1 MKIATLCIPANLPRP
16 HAGATPVPY
25 TSGKI
30 DALELALAKVAPIV
44 LRGANVVRLTDDPN
58 GRFVGQQIIVPYTLA
73 ASGDLQLIEAISI
86 AFNTL
91 GLKTLMVLTEDGPV
105 EFGVD
110 EIGEVYAL

>member
-1 MKIATLCIPANLPRP
+1 MKIATLCVPANLPRP

-30 DALELALAKVAPIV
+30 DALEIALTEIVPTV
-44 LRGANVVRLTDDPN
+44 LRGANVVRLIADP
-58 GRFVGQQIIVPYTLA
+58 GSRFVGQQIIVPYTLA
-73 ASGDLQLIEAISI
+73 HEGDLQLFDAVSI
-86 AFNTL
+86 AVKSL

>member
-1 MKIATLCIPANLPRP
+1 MKIVTLCVPANLPRP

-30 DALELALAKVAPIV
+30 DALELALAKVAPTV

-58 GRFVGQQIIVPYTLA
+58 GRFVGQQIILPYTLA
-73 ASGDLQLIEAISI
+73 TTGDLQLIDAIAVALKILGI
-86 AFNTL
+86 ASLT
-91 GLKTLMVLTEDGPV
+91 VLTEDGPV
-105 EFGVD
+105 NFGLD